1 MNQHKI
7 DKERYIET
15 REKKEMKI
23 RELLNKK
30 DLTDFELDLIMNDL
44 I

>member
-1 MNQHKI
+1 MEEDDLTIARKA
-7 DKERYIET
+7 
-15 REKKEMKI
+15 KKEAEI

>member
-1 MNQHKI
+1 MVF
-7 DKERYIET
+7 DERT
-15 REKKEMKI
+15 ALKKEKKEIKI

-44 I
+44 L

>member
-1 MNQHKI
+1 MHPEEDNLAKA
-7 DKERYIET
+7 KKL
-15 REKKEMKI
+15 KKEAEI
-23 RELLNKK
+23 RMLLNKK

>member
-1 MNQHKI
+1 MSDDLKKMKEEKE
-7 DKERYIET
+7 DKV
-15 REKKEMKI
+15 

-44 I
+44 S